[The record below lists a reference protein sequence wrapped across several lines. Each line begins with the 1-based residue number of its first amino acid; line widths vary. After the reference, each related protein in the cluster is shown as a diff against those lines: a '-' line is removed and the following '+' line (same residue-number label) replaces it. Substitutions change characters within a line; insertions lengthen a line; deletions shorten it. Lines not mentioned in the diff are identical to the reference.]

1 VAEQVFDRHEFD
13 ALFQHIADP
22 PPAPV
27 AQNREAFIEWV
38 REHDLPHSGF
48 FSAYPE
54 SKVVPDSEKSTTE
67 HIGDTLTGKADSA
80 GSTLQP
86 QGEKSTTQKMG
97 DTVSGNSNESDQ
109 SMMGKVKDAVGM
121 GDK

>member
-1 VAEQVFDRHEFD
+1 MSDT
-13 ALFQHIADP
+13 
-22 PPAPV
+22 
-27 AQNREAFIEWV
+27 NRQSLTDKAGAKF
-38 REHDLPHSGF
+38 
-48 FSAYPE
+48 
-54 SKVVPDSEKSTTE
+54 KPDSEKSTTE